1 MAQQHTSVI
10 DLKDTV
16 AIMSI
21 ITAGCPDLERDRHMR
36 NLPCLRDAIST
47 AHRPLTS
54 ISTPWLDSSAAPRN
68 KSYLP
73 ENHSTLLS
81 HELDQPDRDMSLCWR
96 EYLPQGRFRGRTDLG
111 NHPHGTHG
119 AGSGSGL
126 RTIPSDTSARQAG
139 VKSLKAMVE
148 DPE

>member
-21 ITAGCPDLERDRHMR
+21 ITAGCPDLERDRHIR

-54 ISTPWLDSSAAPRN
+54 VSTPCLDSSAAPRN

-81 HELDQPDRDMSLCWR
+81 HELNQPDRDMPLCCR
-96 EYLPQGRFRGRTDLG
+96 RCLPQGRLRRCTDFG
-111 NHPHGTHG
+111 NCPHGTHG
-119 AGSGSGL
+119 RGSGPGL
-126 RTIPSDTSARQAG
+126 RTTSANTSTPG
-139 VKSLKAMVE
+139 LKSLDTMAE
-148 DPE
+148 DPV